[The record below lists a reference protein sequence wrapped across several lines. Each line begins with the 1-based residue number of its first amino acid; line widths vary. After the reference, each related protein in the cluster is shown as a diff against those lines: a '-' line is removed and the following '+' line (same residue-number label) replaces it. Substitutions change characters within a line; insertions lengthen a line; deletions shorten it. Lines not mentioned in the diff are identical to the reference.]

1 MQDIIL
7 QQKTYKQMKNHFNL
21 TSRSKFKLLIFT
33 IFFVLSFVSSVFSQT
48 PKPTLTPDIKAK
60 AALIQEIKDYAERH
74 VKNDKSMDTGLVIN
88 LYGKN
93 SVGLSAPEIA
103 KIYEDEYTK
112 QKDKKD
118 NDLSEK
124 VKNNIF
130 LGLGWGAA
138 TILFIL
144 FILKETI
151 QKYLTI
157 VVDSLVNLTYR
168 NISGL
173 AIFSSWS
180 LRRYQQGLI
189 NKHQTLN
196 ISFRPNKPLQLRE
209 VFVPLKVS
217 GTSDRDSILADKAII
232 KYPRLLIRGIPG
244 AGKSIL
250 LKYLTLSWADGKLNQ
265 ALPKHVPVLLEL
277 HRLNNPNLNQEY
289 FQKQL
294 VDAFA
299 RDDFPNAERFVAQG
313 LENGTLMLFL
323 DGLDEV
329 NSNVRPQVIKEIKD
343 LLDKFDKCR
352 VVITCRTAVY
362 NQEFS
367 EDVKQTLDIIDFSD
381 RQIRRFLGA
390 WKNQMPPEKSID
402 QLMQTLRE
410 RPQIMSLA
418 RNPLLLTIIAY
429 LYTDTPFILPH
440 SRAEFYQKS
449 TDILLDSWDTA
460 KNQRNQYK
468 ASDKR
473 RVLQFLALFI
483 QDNATQN
490 TTDRRSLD
498 YPTVLAEIK
507 QVLPSLNLNS
517 EQAQA
522 ILEEIEQRSG
532 LLLKIDGGE
541 RYQFAHLTLQEFFA
555 AAALLDKGD
564 DLVQKFRI
572 DRVTWREVVKLWC
585 GLALNSTNVIQAVYQ
600 QDSVT
605 AFECIAD
612 AQQVD
617 QRLADEI
624 IDNLKQQLEKV
635 NDDEQ
640 LAIAFGAVAAAG
652 SRQRGQVM
660 FEFLESTLK
669 TSSDSELKKA
679 AVSALSRTNLPQAAE
694 ILFQYYQQ
702 QNFTEARQALIR
714 MGDLAVFQLQSLAE
728 KGDELAMQDLV
739 QIGTPYA
746 AEILKEIQNNPNS
759 RLAQKAAL
767 YLAELTNKQTYSD
780 D

>member
-1 MQDIIL
+1 MNN
-7 QQKTYKQMKNHFNL
+7 YFNL
-21 TSRSKFKLLIFT
+21 TSRCKLKLLTFT
-33 IFFVLSFVSSVFSQT
+33 IVFVLSFVSSVFSQT
-48 PKPTLTPDIKAK
+48 PTPTLTPDVKAE
-60 AALIQEIKDYAERH
+60 AAFIEDIKDYAKRH
-74 VKNDKSMDTGLVIN
+74 VQNDRSMDTGLIIN

-93 SVGLSAPEIA
+93 SVGLSAPEVA
-103 KIYEDEYTK
+103 KIYEKEYTE
-112 QKDKKD
+112 QKEKKD
-118 NDLSEK
+118 NDLPEK
-124 VKNNIF
+124 IKNNIF

-138 TILFIL
+138 LILFIL
-144 FILKETI
+144 LILKETI
-151 QKYLTI
+151 QKYLI
-157 VVDSLVNLTYR
+157 ILADSLGNFIYK

-173 AIFSSWS
+173 TVFSSWS
-180 LRRYQQGLI
+180 LRRYKQGLI

-196 ISFRPNKPLQLRE
+196 ISFRPNKPLALRE

-217 GTSDRDSILADKAII
+217 GTSDKDFLIAEKAII

-250 LKYLTLSWADGKLNQ
+250 LKYLTLSWADGKLDQ
-265 ALPKHVPVLLEL
+265 ALPNKVPVLLEL
-277 HRLNNPNLNQEY
+277 HRLNNPNLTQEY
-289 FQKQL
+289 LQNQL

-299 RDDFPNAERFVAQG
+299 RDNFPNAQRFVAQG
-313 LENGTLMLFL
+313 LEDGILILFL

-329 NSNVRPQVIKEIKD
+329 NSNLRSQVIKEIKD

-362 NQEFS
+362 NNEFA
-367 EDVKQTLDIIDFSD
+367 EDVQQILDIINFSD
-381 RQIRRFLGA
+381 QQIRRFLGA
-390 WKNQMPPEKSID
+390 WKSQMSPEKSID
-402 QLMQTLRE
+402 QLMQTLRD

-429 LYTDTPFILPH
+429 LYTDTIFILPH

-449 TDILLDSWDTA
+449 TDILLDFWDNA
-460 KNQRNQYK
+460 KNKPNQYK

-473 RVLQFLALFI
+473 RVLQSLALFI

-498 YPTVLAEIK
+498 YLIVLEEIK
-507 QVLPSLNLNS
+507 KVLPSLNLS
-517 EQAQA
+517 TEQSQA

-541 RYQFAHLTLQEFFA
+541 RYQFAHLSLQEFFA

-564 DLVQKFRI
+564 DLVQKFRT
-572 DRVTWREVVKLWC
+572 DQVTWREVIKLWC

-600 QDSVT
+600 GDRVT

-617 QRLADEI
+617 QGLADDI
-624 IDNLKQQLEKV
+624 IDNFKQELEKV
-635 NDDEQ
+635 NNDES

-652 SRQRGQVM
+652 SRQRGQAM
-660 FEFLESTLK
+660 FYFLESTLEN
-669 TSSDSELKKA
+669 SSNSQLKKAA

-694 ILFQYYQQ
+694 ILFQYYQRQ
-702 QNFTEARQALIR
+702 HFAEARQALIR
-714 MGDLAVFQLQSLAE
+714 MGDLAASQLQSLAD
-728 KGDELAMQDLV
+728 KGDESAMEDLV
-739 QIGTPYA
+739 EIGTPYA
-746 AEILKEIQNNPNS
+746 AEILKNIQNNPNS
-759 RLAQKAAL
+759 QLAQKAAL
-767 YLAELTNKQTYSD
+767 YLAELTNKQTYSLD
-780 D
+780 

>member
-1 MQDIIL
+1 
-7 QQKTYKQMKNHFNL
+7 MKNHLHL
-21 TSRSKFKLLIFT
+21 TSRCKLKLLTFT
-33 IFFVLSFVSSVFSQT
+33 IFFILSFVSSVFSQT
-48 PKPTLTPDIKAK
+48 PTPTLRPDVKAK
-60 AALIQEIKDYAERH
+60 AALIQDIKGYAERH
-74 VKNDKSMDTGLVIN
+74 VQNEKSMDTGLIIN

-103 KIYEDEYTK
+103 KIYEEEYTK

-124 VKNNIF
+124 IKNNIF

-138 TILFIL
+138 IILFIL
-144 FILKETI
+144 LILKETI

-157 VVDSLVNLTYR
+157 LVDLLGNFIYK
-168 NISGL
+168 NISGF

-180 LRRYQQGLI
+180 LRRYKQGLI

-196 ISFRPNKPLQLRE
+196 ISFRPNKPLALRE

-217 GTSDRDSILADKAII
+217 GTSDKDSLIAEKAII

-250 LKYLTLSWADGKLNQ
+250 LKYLTLSWADGKLDQ
-265 ALPKHVPVLLEL
+265 ALPNKVPVLLEL
-277 HRLNNPNLNQEY
+277 HRLNNPNLTQEY
-289 FQKQL
+289 LQNQL

-299 RDDFPNAERFVAQG
+299 RDNFPNAQRFVAQG
-313 LENGTLMLFL
+313 LEDGTLILFL

-329 NSNVRPQVIKEIKD
+329 NSNLRSQAIKEIKD
-343 LLDKFDKCR
+343 FLDKFDKCR

-362 NQEFS
+362 NNEFA
-367 EDVKQTLDIIDFSD
+367 EDVQQILDIINFSD
-381 RQIRRFLGA
+381 QQIRRFLGA
-390 WKNQMPPEKSID
+390 WKSQMSPEKSID
-402 QLMQTLRE
+402 QLMQTLRD

-429 LYTDTPFILPH
+429 LYTDTIFILPH

-449 TDILLDSWDTA
+449 TDILLDFWDNA
-460 KNQRNQYK
+460 KNKPNQYK

-473 RVLQFLALFI
+473 RVLQSLALFI
-483 QDNATQN
+483 QDNATKN

-498 YPTVLAEIK
+498 YLIVLAEIK
-507 QVLPSLNLNS
+507 KVLPSLNLNA
-517 EQAQA
+517 EQSQA

-541 RYQFAHLTLQEFFA
+541 RYQFAHLSLQEFFA

-572 DRVTWREVVKLWC
+572 DQVTWREVVKLWC

-600 QDSVT
+600 RDRVT

-617 QRLADEI
+617 QGLADDI
-624 IDNLKQQLEKV
+624 IDNFKQELEKV
-635 NDDEQ
+635 NNDES

-652 SRQRGQVM
+652 SRQRGQAM
-660 FEFLESTLK
+660 FKFLESTLEK
-669 TSSDSELKKA
+669 SSNSQLKKAA

-694 ILFQYYQQ
+694 ILFQYYQRQ
-702 QNFTEARQALIR
+702 HFPEARQALIR
-714 MGDLAVFQLQSLAE
+714 MGDLAASQLQSLAD
-728 KGDELAMQDLV
+728 KGDESAMQDLV
-739 QIGTPYA
+739 EIGTPYA
-746 AEILKEIQNNPNS
+746 AEILKNIQNNPNLQ
-759 RLAQKAAL
+759 LAQKAAL
-767 YLAELTNKQTYSD
+767 YLAELTNKQTYSLD
-780 D
+780 

>member
-60 AALIQEIKDYAERH
+60 AALIQDIKDYAERH

-144 FILKETI
+144 LILKETI

-180 LRRYQQGLI
+180 LRRYKQGLI

-299 RDDFPNAERFVAQG
+299 RDDFPNAERFVTQG

-329 NSNVRPQVIKEIKD
+329 NSNLRPQVIKEIKD

-362 NQEFS
+362 NHEFS
-367 EDVKQTLDIIDFSD
+367 EDIDQTLDIIDFSD

-490 TTDRRSLD
+490 TTERRSLD
-498 YPTVLAEIK
+498 YPTVLAQIK

-635 NDDEQ
+635 NNDEQ

-702 QNFTEARQALIR
+702 QNFPEARQALIR
-714 MGDLAVFQLQSLAE
+714 MGDLAVFQLQSLADTGNE
-728 KGDELAMQDLV
+728 SAMQDLV
-739 QIGTPYA
+739 EIGTPYA